1 MSYLSFENNIIEASG
16 NLILKSNGDT
26 IDCCGCNLINVSNIT
41 SSGSGNST
49 SFNSD
54 VAIEGNLTID
64 GSLII
69 QTGEL
74 TLIKTKDL
82 DISDNIIGLNR
93 GHTGGNNTSGM
104 LINYD
109 ISNIFFGYH
118 DGENAFVI
126 ADTSYNHDDVSR
138 NIVLDNY
145 VDLKVGNTTFY
156 GDIKA
161 LYDASNMFQ
170 TIIDSSYSYI
180 QLDHNSE
187 YCKFGFLD
195 PNNNVLYISN
205 QTNMIQ
211 IKIFVEHIT
220 PYLNIGEHIGGTNAS
235 LNNYKHASNVMIE
248 APSFSGDLNGNAE
261 TASKINIT
269 NDTSTDSD
277 HNIVF
282 TSSTTTENGALKMEH
297 GVLTYNPSKNTLTSG
312 LFNGNVTNTSGL
324 ILTGG
329 PNSKTFKIGENN
341 KHVSDV
347 VIEAPSFSALN
358 EVSCISLS
366 VDTINSNSNSNVIIN
381 GSFIQLN
388 RPITSISTQIG
399 YSNSNNEVLHITNN
413 AGYIYLARYT
423 GIGNSNPITP
433 YLNIGEHIGGTNAS
447 LNNYKHA
454 SNVMIEAPSFNA
466 TSDYRTK
473 TNIEDL
479 DETITVSNL
488 RPLVYIKNGK
498 KEIGLIA
505 HELQEVYPFM
515 VCGEKDGE
523 QMQSVNYN
531 GLIGV
536 LINDVKR
543 LNTENDT
550 LKSENSEIKSR
561 LDTLEEKFNKRFE

>member
-16 NLILKSNGDT
+16 NLILKSTSGVIDCSNATISNVTIKATITDSERIKVTSIEASLNDISFNNSNLLDVSSIQVNNDVSCSSIFVDT
-26 IDCCGCNLINVSNIT
+26 INSKSNSNVNIK
-41 SSGSGNST
+41 
-49 SFNSD
+49 
-54 VAIEGNLTID
+54 GNLTID

-69 QTGEL
+69 QTGEI

-118 DGENAFVI
+118 DTENAFVI
-126 ADTSYNHDDVSR
+126 ADTSYNHDDDSR

-145 VDLKVGNTTFY
+145 VDLKVGNVNIVNTDPEPSNNPKAQLNIYGNSYASSAQIFLGQQSKVGAGIRYNGNNDKMEFYNRDASSESVVMSYNYNSNNVTFN
-156 GDIKA
+156 GSV
-161 LYDASNMFQ
+161 DASSNMFQ
-170 TIIDSSYSYI
+170 TVLEDVSFSYI
-180 QLDHNSE
+180 QLDRKDCSLNQNIITTKIGYLNST
-187 YCKFGFLD
+187 
-195 PNNNVLYISN
+195 NNVLHITNNADYIYLARY
-205 QTNMIQ
+205 TDDDT
-211 IKIFVEHIT
+211 VT
-220 PYLNIGEHIGGTNAS
+220 PYLNIGQYISGTATDLS
-235 LNNYKHASNVMIE
+235 NYKHVSNVMIQ
-248 APSFSGDLNGNAE
+248 APSFSGDL
-261 TASKINIT
+261 
-269 NDTSTDSD
+269 
-277 HNIVF
+277 
-282 TSSTTTENGALKMEH
+282 
-297 GVLTYNPSKNTLTSG
+297 
-312 LFNGNVTNTSGL
+312 TNTSGL
-324 ILTGG
+324 TLTGH
-329 PNSKTFKIGENN
+329 NSKTFIIGAND
-341 KHVSDV
+341 KH
-347 VIEAPSFSALN
+347 E
-358 EVSCISLS
+358 
-366 VDTINSNSNSNVIIN
+366 
-381 GSFIQLN
+381 
-388 RPITSISTQIG
+388 
-399 YSNSNNEVLHITNN
+399 
-413 AGYIYLARYT
+413 
-423 GIGNSNPITP
+423 
-433 YLNIGEHIGGTNAS
+433 
-447 LNNYKHA
+447 
-454 SNVMIEAPSFNA
+454 SNVMIQAPSFNA

-543 LNTENDT
+543 LNNENKKLKSEYET